1 MTRTMATDSDKGGGT
16 GQGWALR
23 RTTRR
28 TSRWRRKRKR
38 WRRRR
43 TTRTADGGEV
53 EVKVKVVGEVEI
65 LGEVDFEVFGKIIGK
80 VKVEH

>member
-1 MTRTMATDSDKGGGT
+1 MTRTTTTDSDKGGGT

-43 TTRTADGGEV
+43 TTRMADGGEV
-53 EVKVKVVGEVEI
+53 EVKVVDEVEI
-65 LGEVDFEVFGKIIGK
+65 VGEVDFEVFGKVISE
-80 VKVEH
+80 VEVEH